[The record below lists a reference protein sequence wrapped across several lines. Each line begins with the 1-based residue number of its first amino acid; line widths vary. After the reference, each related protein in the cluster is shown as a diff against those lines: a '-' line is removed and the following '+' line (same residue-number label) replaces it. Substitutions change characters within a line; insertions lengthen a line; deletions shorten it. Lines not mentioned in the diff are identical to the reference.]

1 MNRKSSKKSFFSK
14 PLVLVALAV
23 VLIATTIG
31 ATVAFLTSTGSVT
44 NTFSPAHVSV
54 SIDEKTTGSKDN
66 LTAKDEVTFTNTSD
80 IPVWIR
86 ATAVYS
92 WLDPETKHTVA
103 VPVESRDVSATIE
116 AGWLNGPG
124 GFSYY
129 YQPVAPGDTITYLTN
144 CVVSENS
151 ANGKLYKLDV
161 DILVEAIQAAGTDA
175 ITETW
180 LKDATGITVN
190 SDMSEL
196 TKIN

>member
-54 SIDEKTTGSKDN
+54 RIDEKTTGSKDN

-92 WLDPETKHTVA
+92 WIDPETKHTVA
-103 VPVESRDVSATIE
+103 VPVESGDVSATIDSSK
-116 AGWLNGPG
+116 WSNGAG
-124 GFSYY
+124 GFDYY
-129 YQPVAPGDTITYLTN
+129 FEEVDPGETITYMTN

-151 ANGKLYKLDV
+151 DNGKLYQLDV
-161 DILVEAIQAAGTDA
+161 DILVEAIQAAGTGAKADA
-175 ITETW
+175 WE
-180 LKDATGITVN
+180 
-190 SDMSEL
+190 
-196 TKIN
+196 